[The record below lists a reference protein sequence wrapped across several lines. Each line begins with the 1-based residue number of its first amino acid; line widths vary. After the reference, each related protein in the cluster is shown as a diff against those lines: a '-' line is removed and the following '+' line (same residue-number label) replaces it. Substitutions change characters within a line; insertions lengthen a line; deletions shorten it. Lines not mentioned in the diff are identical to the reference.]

1 MMYMKIPKGGVLSI
15 PLMSG
20 YASLHSMLAMG
31 GAKSVV
37 CHCDIRGG
45 YCRWAQATQKPSIA
59 MGKRVLY
66 CTVAYS
72 IECREGKRSNGQSGG
87 TSCLASSRSDTALR
101 SNCGDMYVR
110 IHCRIRSRASDIT
123 KDMRVALL
131 SIIRQYRS
139 IGRQ

>member
-1 MMYMKIPKGGVLSI
+1 MNMNLMYKVEGVLSI
-15 PLMSG
+15 LLMSG

-31 GAKSVV
+31 GAKSVI

-45 YCRWAQATQKPSIA
+45 YCRWAQQATQKPSIA
-59 MGKRVLY
+59 IGKRVLY

-87 TSCLASSRSDTALR
+87 TLCLASSRNDTV
-101 SNCGDMYVR
+101 DMYVR

-123 KDMRVALL
+123 KNMRVALL
-131 SIIRQYRS
+131 SVIRQYRR

>member
-1 MMYMKIPKGGVLSI
+1 MCEMYVVYEGRIGSIYIKHIPKRGVLSI

-20 YASLHSMLAMG
+20 YASLHSMLAME

-72 IECREGKRSNGQSGG
+72 IECREGKRIDG
-87 TSCLASSRSDTALR
+87 
-101 SNCGDMYVR
+101 
-110 IHCRIRSRASDIT
+110 
-123 KDMRVALL
+123 
-131 SIIRQYRS
+131 
-139 IGRQ
+139 